1 VRNAYYY
8 VAQAVATVKA
18 SNARPPFNLELYQ
31 LNPELYRVTGTI
43 LNAVG
48 IIVGGLLAL
57 TLRRQPTAT
66 TQLALKAFLG
76 MAAVFVGLRL
86 TWLSMGGGFW
96 MVGKQLLILVL
107 ALTFGRLAGQLLG
120 LQKAANKLGH
130 YARQKVSATSHASWS
145 EGFSTGAILY
155 CATPLAIVGSVLDGL
170 SDQWQPLAVKAV
182 IDGLATMAFTTIFG
196 WSIVLA
202 VVPVIA
208 WQGTLALLT
217 RLAVPLLTNPVLLDA
232 INATGGM
239 LVFCVALVILEL
251 KKIELAD
258 YLPSLLFAPLI
269 AWLWQ

>member
-1 VRNAYYY
+1 M
-8 VAQAVATVKA
+8 
-18 SNARPPFNLELYQ
+18 
-31 LNPELYRVTGTI
+31 TGTI
-43 LNAVG
+43 INAIG

-76 MAAVFVGLRL
+76 MATVFVGLRL
-86 TWLSMGGGFW
+86 TWLSLGGGFW
-96 MVGKQLLILVL
+96 MVGKQLLILIL
-107 ALTFGRLAGQLLG
+107 ALTLGRLTGRLLG
-120 LQKAANKLGH
+120 LQKAANKLGQ
-130 YARQKVSATSHASWS
+130 YAKQKVSRSSAASWS

-155 CATPLAIVGSVLDGL
+155 CATPLAAIGSILDGL

-208 WQGTLALLT
+208 WQGTLALLA
-217 RLAVPLLTNPVLLDA
+217 RLAVPHLANPALMDA

-239 LVFCVALVILEL
+239 LVFCVALVILEI

-269 AWLWQ
+269 TWLWP